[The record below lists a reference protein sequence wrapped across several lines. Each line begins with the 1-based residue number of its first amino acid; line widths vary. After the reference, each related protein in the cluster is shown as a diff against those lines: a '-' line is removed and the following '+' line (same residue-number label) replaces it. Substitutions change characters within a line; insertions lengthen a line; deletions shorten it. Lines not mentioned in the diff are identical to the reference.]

1 MKKQMNRIA
10 GVLLALAL
18 CLSLTPAANA
28 KGVTDFTNDEA
39 YLRTSYDEDNYLEFR
54 IDGATLTVGGKLIL
68 DGLNGVWVKFD
79 GENSD
84 YNSYRRSS
92 AEVSSGQAFTV
103 RKSLTGI
110 SEPTSVSV
118 YTRRK
123 GQNSYWSLVWDRIYV
138 EKAADGWRIMPSA
151 VLENNRSLAE
161 RWVNPADCFDTE
173 APDGIQKMSDQI
185 VGSTTDDYEKIF
197 LLNRWV
203 AENIYYD
210 YDSYYADSGTTYAA
224 ADVLLSRRSVCEGY
238 ANLLRALIR
247 AQGIPATKVTTYA
260 LGVSTRGGSFAVDTQ
275 HSDTREDNHAYVE
288 AFVDGRWVAMDATW
302 DSNNRYQNGVYEAK
316 APNGYYY
323 FDITPEALALDH
335 KLITRGGFG
344 DTPSEWA
351 QSEAKLALSAGLIPY
366 ELQSGYQTDITRE
379 AFCRLI
385 VNMLRVRE
393 GADDNATLMRHFG
406 LSRRGLAPTVENV
419 FSDTSDEDVFTAYQL
434 GIVTGVSKE
443 HFDPDRGITRQE
455 AALMLQRV
463 AKVLELT
470 PKGAR
475 KRFTDLNTA
484 ASWARDGIRFV
495 SALVSQDG
503 SPVMGGTG
511 KGFSPLA
518 GYTVEQS
525 ILTAYRL
532 FRC

>member
-1 MKKQMNRIA
+1 M
-10 GVLLALAL
+10 LALIL
-18 CLSLTPAANA
+18 CLSLTPAADA
-28 KGVTDFTNDEA
+28 KGVTDFANGEA

-54 IDGATLTVGGKLIL
+54 IDGSALTVSGKLIL
-68 DGLNGVWVKFD
+68 NGLSGVWVQFD
-79 GENSD
+79 GESSD
-84 YNSYRRSS
+84 YNSYRR
-92 AEVSSGQAFTV
+92 AAADVSSGQTFTV
-103 RKSLTGI
+103 TKSLSRI
-110 SEPTSVSV
+110 SDPTPVNV
-118 YTRRK
+118 YTHKK
-123 GQNSYWSLVWDRIYV
+123 GQDSYWSLVWNRVYL
-138 EKAADGWRIMPSA
+138 EKTPDGWRIVPSA
-151 VLENNRSLAE
+151 VLENNRTLAE
-161 RWVNPADCFDTE
+161 RWINPADCLDKE
-173 APDGIQKMSDQI
+173 ISNSIRQLSNQI
-185 VGSTTDDYEKIF
+185 VGSATDDYKKLF

-210 YDSYYADSGTTYAA
+210 YDSYYGGSGTTYDAV
-224 ADVLLSRRSVCEGY
+224 DILDSRRSVCEGY
-238 ANLLRALIR
+238 ANLLQALIR
-247 AQGIPATKVTTYA
+247 AQGIPAMKATTYA
-260 LGVSTRGGSFAVDTQ
+260 LGVSTRGGSFAVDVERA
-275 HSDTREDNHAYVE
+275 DTREDNHAYVE

-335 KLITRGGFG
+335 KLISRGGFG
-344 DTPSEWA
+344 DTPSDWA
-351 QSEAKLALSAGLIPY
+351 LSEARLALSAGLIPY

-385 VNMLRVRE
+385 VNMLRVRT
-393 GADDNATLMRHFG
+393 GVDNNAALMAHFG
-406 LSRRGLAPTVENV
+406 LTRQGLTTTEENV

-434 GIVTGVSKE
+434 GIVTGVSKK
-443 HFDPDRGITRQE
+443 HFDPNRGITRQE

-463 AKVLELT
+463 AAVLELT
-470 PKGAR
+470 PKGAK
-475 KRFTDLNTA
+475 KRFTDMNA
-484 ASWARDGIRFV
+484 AAPWAQDGIRFV

-503 SPVMGGTG
+503 SAVMGGTG